1 MRNLRSVYRRVLEN
15 KNDELLISASDFDTT
30 DNCIICA
37 YGPAGRDDT
46 IELRRWRHPTEESPN
61 TKDELELISS
71 WDAPSP
77 SPELEHDCILDV
89 HHLSDSLST
98 CIVLEGGDI
107 IIVREG
113 PQYAQEKVE
122 IVGSVDVGILAVAW
136 SPDGELFAILTKA
149 GTLLYMTRDFEN
161 VAEIHLS
168 PDDLKLSKHV
178 SVGWGKAETQFK
190 GKGAKALRDPT
201 MPEKVDEGLPSS
213 EEDGAAT
220 LSWRGDGAYVALNSR
235 HDDARRAI
243 RVYSRDGILDS
254 VSEPVDGLESA
265 LSWRPEGNLITGVK
279 RNQVG
284 IEIVF
289 FERNGLR
296 HGEFPL
302 RLDEDEVNRI
312 GHNVSLHWNAASS
325 ILAVCLRD
333 RVQLWTM
340 GNYHYYLK
348 QEIHVL
354 PAIFW
359 AKHSWL
365 AWHAENPMAFTIT
378 TRSAIISTM

>member
-15 KNDELLISASDFDTT
+15 KDDELPISACDFDST
-30 DNCIICA
+30 NSCIICA
-37 YGPAGRDDT
+37 YGPAKTDNA
-46 IELRRWRHPTEESPN
+46 IELRRWRHPTEESPS

-77 SPELEHDCILDV
+77 SPNLEHDRILDI
-89 HHLSDSLST
+89 HHLSDSLS
-98 CIVLEGGDI
+98 IFLVLEGGDLI
-107 IIVREG
+107 VVRED

-122 IVGSVDVGILAVAW
+122 IVGSVDAGILAVAW
-136 SPDGELFAILTKA
+136 APDEELFALFTKA
-149 GTLLYMTRDFEN
+149 GTLLYMTREFEN

-201 MPEKVDEGLPSS
+201 MPEKVDKGLPSS
-213 EEDGAAT
+213 EEDGTAT

-235 HDDARRAI
+235 HDDTRRAI

-265 LSWRPEGNLITGVK
+265 LSWRPEGNILAGVK
-279 RNQVG
+279 RSQIG

-289 FERNGLR
+289 FEKNGLR

-302 RLDEDEVNRI
+302 RLEKDEINRI
-312 GHNVSLHWNAASS
+312 GHDVSLHWNTISS
-325 ILAVCLRD
+325 ILAICLQD

-348 QEIHVL
+348 QEMHVL
-354 PAIFW
+354 QSSSTPTRFQL
-359 AKHSWL
+359 K
-365 AWHAENPMAFTIT
+365 WHAENPMAFTI
-378 TRSAIISTM
+378 STPG